1 MRSADSF
8 GARTHDAGIGPGL
21 VFFFAGDS
29 SAGRLPESV
38 PTGRALSF
46 PPRRSNDGKRDDTPR
61 GRHDTGPLRAGT
73 VGSIGESAPGRIV
86 TELLFSHRND
96 AQLVLTG
103 IAKAQ
108 PQHGTAPPNSA
119 WRASRQ
125 ALGWNKTKAPQD
137 AGQHRIT
144 SSVDGTA
151 TSQSGGLP
159 SSGYGNAELK
169 SRTNACTRGR
179 NCSGY

>member
-1 MRSADSF
+1 MTGCSSLQPTSISVTDKGGQQCPLHERVA
-8 GARTHDAGIGPGL
+8 ALLRHDA
-21 VFFFAGDS
+21 A
-29 SAGRLPESV
+29 
-38 PTGRALSF
+38 
-46 PPRRSNDGKRDDTPR
+46 
-61 GRHDTGPLRAGT
+61 LRAGA
-73 VGSIGESAPGRIV
+73 VGSIDESAPGKIA

-179 NCSGY
+179 NYSGY

>member
-1 MRSADSF
+1 VDSNA
-8 GARTHDAGIGPGL
+8 GQLHESVAALLLHDA
-21 VFFFAGDS
+21 A
-29 SAGRLPESV
+29 
-38 PTGRALSF
+38 
-46 PPRRSNDGKRDDTPR
+46 
-61 GRHDTGPLRAGT
+61 LRAGA
-73 VGSIGESAPGRIV
+73 VGSTGESAPGKIA

-108 PQHGTAPPNSA
+108 PQHGTAPPNSP

-125 ALGWNKTKAPQD
+125 APGWNKSKSAQD
-137 AGQHRIT
+137 AGQYQII

-151 TSQSGGLP
+151 TNQSGGLP

-179 NCSGY
+179 NYSAY